1 MGEKEA
7 GRREKLPERW
17 LFPGGQGH
25 LPAWSLCSPWCHPH
39 CPGLVS
45 PALALDLSSYAWSSS
60 RDTCDFAFGPHLC
73 GENETHL
80 PPRDPTPQRQR
91 VGGHQERPLPCGVSP
106 LALCPVFPAQ
116 KVPSTE
122 MSTQLS
128 SKSFICAR
136 LAPQCPRQG
145 WEAGSKS
152 QSTLSWGSSPH
163 SRVSAPSCWPRL
175 TTPAPATHS
184 TPVTW
189 CGARAWPGWAH
200 LLQLATLTPL
210 HSGHPGLV
218 CTCLCQHQLESR
230 FSWKH
235 RANY

>member
-1 MGEKEA
+1 MEGKKEDWMGEKEA

-91 VGGHQERPLPCGVSP
+91 VGGGGLKKCMMGVENRVK
-106 LALCPVFPAQ
+106 LKIWILQ
-116 KVPSTE
+116 W
-122 MSTQLS
+122 LS
-128 SKSFICAR
+128 
-136 LAPQCPRQG
+136 G
-145 WEAGSKS
+145 
-152 QSTLSWGSSPH
+152 
-163 SRVSAPSCWPRL
+163 
-175 TTPAPATHS
+175 
-184 TPVTW
+184 
-189 CGARAWPGWAH
+189 
-200 LLQLATLTPL
+200 
-210 HSGHPGLV
+210 
-218 CTCLCQHQLESR
+218 
-230 FSWKH
+230 
-235 RANY
+235 